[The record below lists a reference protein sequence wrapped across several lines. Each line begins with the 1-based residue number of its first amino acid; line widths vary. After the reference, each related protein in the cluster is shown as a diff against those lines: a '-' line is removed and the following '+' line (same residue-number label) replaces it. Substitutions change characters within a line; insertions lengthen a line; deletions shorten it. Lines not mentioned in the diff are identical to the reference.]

1 MPVYT
6 VYATADHL
14 SPAIKAD
21 VARGITRVHSEL
33 TGTPRF
39 LAQVIFQD
47 VSAGNFF
54 LGGNPQRA
62 VNVFVHGQTRSGRT
76 PERKRELTIK
86 LVEAVSKITSID
98 KRRIWT
104 YIDER
109 PASQMAE
116 YGHILPDPGKEAEW
130 LATLPRE
137 DRTFMEANVWSPE

>member
-62 VNVFVHGQTRSGRT
+62 VNVFVHA
-76 PERKRELTIK
+76 KR
-86 LVEAVSKITSID
+86 VVAV
-98 KRRIWT
+98 
-104 YIDER
+104 R
-109 PASQMAE
+109 PNAS
-116 YGHILPDPGKEAEW
+116 
-130 LATLPRE
+130 
-137 DRTFMEANVWSPE
+137 AN